1 MEGIKAL
8 TLASEISKL
17 PDGNFT
23 LVFFA
28 YSRTKRSEVRLRTI
42 KGCKV
47 RKQLPQDAFD
57 IDSDNY
63 FLFTDGDG
71 NPRTCYR
78 ILIRFIAFP
87 HDGYKLRNVEWL

>member
-1 MEGIKAL
+1 MDGIKAL

-17 PDGNFT
+17 PDGYFT
-23 LVFFA
+23 LVFFT
-28 YSRTKRSEVRLRTI
+28 YSRTKQNEVKLRTI
-42 KGCKV
+42 KGCKI
-47 RKQLPQDAFD
+47 RKQLPQDVFD

-87 HDGYKLRNVEWL
+87 HDGYTLRKVEWL